1 MYMSNDNLG
10 KVLIQIRDLRVG
22 SGISTC
28 IMNYYESIVSAGFKV
43 DFLLNRVIESP
54 YMEMVEKHGS
64 QVYVLPVDT
73 NKPSLSNAKYIEMIA
88 RKDYDIIHVNIS
100 GLNASLA
107 LHYAKKHNIKFRI
120 YHGHSVFER
129 GSVKAWL
136 RSQIYVNYSIS
147 QANYYAACSKHAGK
161 SLFKDKHFFTI
172 HNVFDVDR
180 FEFNQQARNRIRTEL
195 NINGKIA
202 LGSVGRLSDSK
213 KPIMAIKIFEKL
225 YRSNQKYVFLWVGDG
240 ELRTKVEKYIIDN
253 NLTSRVL
260 LLGNRNDINDIYSA
274 LDLFVLPTEFEGLGL
289 VFLEAQAAGLECFA
303 SDCIPDDVI
312 VTDHIHTIPLEDD
325 IAKWAREIEKHF
337 PYKRVSGVEK
347 IKKAGYDKYVEES
360 EMVKM
365 YRMIMEG
372 GFQSR

>member
-1 MYMSNDNLG
+1 MSNDNLG

-73 NKPSLSNAKYIEMIA
+73 NKPSLSNAKYIEMIT

-120 YHGHSVFER
+120 YHGHSVFEK
-129 GSVKAWL
+129 GSIKAWL
-136 RSQIYVNYSIS
+136 RSKIYVNYSIS

-172 HNVFDVDR
+172 HNVFDVDH
-180 FEFNQQARNRIRTEL
+180 FEFSQQARNRIRTEL

-225 YRSNQKYVFLWVGDG
+225 YRSNQKYVFLTAGDG
-240 ELRTKVEKYIIDN
+240 ELRPKVEKYIIDN

-337 PYKRVSGVEK
+337 PYKRVSGVDK
-347 IKKAGYDKYVEES
+347 IKMAGYDKYVEES

-365 YRMIMEG
+365 YRVIMEG
-372 GFQSR
+372 GFQSK

>member
-1 MYMSNDNLG
+1 MYMSNVNLG

-28 IMNYYESIVSAGFKV
+28 IMNYYESIVNAGFKV
-43 DFLLNRVIESP
+43 DFLLNRAIESP
-54 YMEMVEKHGS
+54 YMEIVKKHGS
-64 QVYVLPVDT
+64 QVYVLPIDT
-73 NKPSLSNAKYIEMIA
+73 NKPSLSNAKYIETIVG
-88 RKDYDIIHVNIS
+88 KNYDIIHVNIS

-107 LHYAKKHNIKFRI
+107 LHYAKKHNVRFRI
-120 YHGHSVFER
+120 YHGHSVFGR

-147 QANYYAACSKHAGK
+147 QANYYAACSKHAGE
-161 SLFKDKHFFTI
+161 SLFNGKYFYTI
-172 HNVFDVDR
+172 HNVFDVDH
-180 FEFNQQARNRIRTEL
+180 FGFNQQARNRIRTEL
-195 NINGKIA
+195 NVSGKIV
-202 LGSVGRLSDSK
+202 LGSVGRLSNSK

-225 YRSNQKYVFLWVGDG
+225 YRSNQKYVFVWAGDG
-240 ELRTKVEKYIIDN
+240 ELREKVERYIIDN
-253 NLTSRVL
+253 NLISRVL

-303 SDCIPDDVI
+303 SDRIPDDVI

-325 IAKWAREIEKHF
+325 IKKWAREIEKHY
-337 PYKRVSGVEK
+337 PYKRVSDVDK

-365 YRMIMEG
+365 YRQIMEG

>member
-1 MYMSNDNLG
+1 MSNDNLG